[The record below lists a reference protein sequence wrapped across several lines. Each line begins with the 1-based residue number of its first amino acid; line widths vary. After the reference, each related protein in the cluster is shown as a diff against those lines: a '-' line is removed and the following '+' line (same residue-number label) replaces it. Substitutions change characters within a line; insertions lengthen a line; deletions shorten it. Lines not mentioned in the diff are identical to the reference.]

1 MSWIAHPILA
11 DSTVAVAPAPA
22 LTGLSLTVNAGD
34 GALFGSAFPFYCI
47 AWPTG
52 LPAHK
57 SNAEV
62 FSITGRAGDVLTIGA
77 RAQQG
82 TTARAIIVG
91 DQIAAVMT
99 PKDFTDLENA
109 TLSGTEALA
118 QNDTSKAITFTPN
131 FAAAPRIIPVLHS
144 PDGLDFISCCVDLTT
159 RAVGGATIRF
169 AAAIPAVGW
178 ELDWIAHRAP

>member
-1 MSWIAHPILA
+1 MSWIHHPILA
-11 DSTVAVAPAPA
+11 YSTVAVAPAPA

-34 GALFGSAFPFYCI
+34 GALFGSTFPIYCI

-52 LPAHK
+52 VAAFK

-62 FSITGRAGDVLTIGA
+62 FSVTGRAGDVLTIGA

-82 TTARAIIVG
+82 TTAQSIIVG

-109 TLSGTEALA
+109 TLSGTEGLA
-118 QNDTSKAITFTPN
+118 QNDTSKAIVFTPN
-131 FAAAPRIIPVLHS
+131 FAAAPNVIPVLHS

-159 RAVGGATIRF
+159 LAVTGATIRF
-169 AAAIPAVGW
+169 AAGIPAAGW
-178 ELDWIAHRAP
+178 QLAWIAHKAP